1 MSWRGMRKRR
11 GWRMSDKLNITEVQ
25 RKFLFEQKQHEIM
38 FVGGR
43 GGYKVYLRAVRLMH
57 SILEELCK
65 KETNND

>member
-1 MSWRGMRKRR
+1 
-11 GWRMSDKLNITEVQ
+11 MSDKLNITEVQ